1 MADTHTYNLIDS
13 DVLIAAFSNGLKLSG
28 MPAGVRYSTSM
39 MGNVSDHV
47 YDAEHYYFRCNNTG
61 VYMHTDYT
69 GRPSKLEG
77 HVVVVTDYSFNV
89 TGTMIDGAIVDI
101 INDANGASSPMAKIS
116 VFDVI
121 FNEVKQCSTD
131 IERTTSVDIQNYI
144 VGDYS
149 FVLGHSTAS
158 TGTYMLLN
166 GSEVYDK
173 DSSKSILFGSSLS
186 TQRIFSSLLLSETSG
201 GEYTDVHGSIVTG
214 GRTLSG
220 ITNSILMLDK
230 NDDSP
235 NIHSSLVLWS
245 SVDAV
250 DKDTTESRK
259 FNPKSFYNSLVI
271 GAQDNLDVSNLNI
284 RYSSFWHT
292 ASGTQSGQWGADPTV
307 EYTLENVHMVYSKCH
322 LGCLSQSPKL
332 RNYADAFIFS
342 SASAPELFG
351 IDYTQADPRF
361 YRPGMNELGRI
372 RYGHPMIYTDGIGL
386 LGGPDYA
393 LLKIGT
399 KVDVQYKN
407 EVDGYVIHTG
417 TDKCSYAG
425 QTLIMDAIQ
434 EMDGTMHAKVGYPH
448 SPAKEENKFLCG
460 DGTWKEVLSGSA
472 ALLEVVRVVKL
483 ECAYIASYQVG
494 LYVKEENSYG
504 SSYADTWTTEQ
515 YHPTDD
521 VYAAKRDI
529 KKDGSNVSGET
540 GTFNFS
546 MTTRFRQY
554 YKGDKENGN
563 AEYGTARYDATVS
576 FKPQDKTIYFY
587 CGTVFEGG
595 GGGGGDYLGLSQ
607 HLGSLVLNLA
617 KPTEADLGKSF
628 IIRVKGYGP
637 SANRFSGL
645 YINGVFELYDN
656 GINAIGGDS
665 FDGPLYGNA
674 PLTSIKEIM
683 HNYQNKL
690 TTIGT
695 SNYVLNGED
704 KASYSNQETI
714 VYPQA
719 SIEGSAMY
727 TTHNFLHTLYPIA
740 FLFTVVKTPAVD
752 AGVVID
758 SYKYRVTQIAQSGVD
773 SLQSLLPEDDFKPY
787 ATAQRKTIQKATI
800 TWETTSTK
808 PQKLIYDEVAHE
820 HYSEYEKSST
830 SIEITDI
837 TKTFNDYT
845 GFYECTL
852 EITGLT
858 NGKHYFCMINT
869 GSYVLSRD
877 YFGQELK
884 F

>member
-77 HVVVVTDYSFNV
+77 HVVVITDYSFKV
-89 TGTMIDGAIVDI
+89 TGTSVDGAIVDAI
-101 INDANGASSPMAKIS
+101 KDANGASSPMSKTS

-173 DSSKSILFGSSLS
+173 DSSKSILLGSSLS
-186 TQRIFSSLLLSETSG
+186 TQRIFSSLILSETSG

-250 DKDTTESRK
+250 DKETTESRK

-292 ASGTQSGQWGADPTV
+292 VGGTQSGQWGDDPTV

-351 IDYTQADPRF
+351 IDYKQDEPRF
-361 YRPGMNELGRI
+361 YRPGMDEQGRI
-372 RYGHPMIYTDGIGL
+372 GYGHPMIYTDGIGL

-393 LLKIGT
+393 LIKIGT
-399 KVDVQYKN
+399 KVDVQYDDDE

-417 TDKCSYAG
+417 TTECSYAG

-448 SPAKEENKFLCG
+448 SPTKDESKFLCG
-460 DGTWKEVLSGSA
+460 DGTWKGTAS
-472 ALLEVVRVVKL
+472 LLEVARVIKL
-483 ECAYIASYQVG
+483 ECAYISAERVG

-504 SSYADTWTTEQ
+504 TSYEKTWMTEP
-515 YHPTDD
+515 YLPSEAE
-521 VYAAKRDI
+521 YAAKQDI
-529 KKDGSNVSGET
+529 DNDGYGVIGVT
-540 GTFNFS
+540 GTFDFA
-546 MTTRFRQY
+546 MTTKFRQY
-554 YKGDKENGN
+554 YEGDSEKGDAKYGNG
-563 AEYGTARYDATVS
+563 RYDAKVT
-576 FKPQDKTIYFY
+576 FTPQDKTIYFY
-587 CGTVFEGG
+587 CGTRFE
-595 GGGGGDYLGLSQ
+595 GGGGDYLGLSQ
-607 HLGSLVLNLA
+607 YLGLLELNLA
-617 KPTEADLGKSF
+617 KPTAADLGKSF

-637 SANRFSGL
+637 EANRCSGL
-645 YINGVFELYDN
+645 YINGVFELCDF
-656 GINAIGGDS
+656 GSEVITGES
-665 FDGPLYGNA
+665 FDGCLYGNA
-674 PLTSIKEIM
+674 PLTATQM
-683 HNYQNKL
+683 TMRNYNNELK
-690 TTIGT
+690 TIGT
-695 SNYVLNGED
+695 STYKPTAEPNQV
-704 KASYSNQETI
+704 SYSNDAKI
-714 VYPQA
+714 VYPNSA
-719 SIEGSAMY
+719 IEGSAMY
-727 TTHNFLHTLYPIA
+727 TTHNFLHTKYPIA
-740 FLFTVVKTPAVD
+740 FLFTVVKTPARD
-752 AGVVID
+752 ADVID
-758 SYKYRVTQIAQSGVD
+758 SYKYRVTQIAQAGIGGKE
-773 SLQSLLPEDDFKPY
+773 LLPLDRFDPEPY
-787 ATAQRKTIQKATI
+787 SYRSVDAVKI
-800 TWETTSTK
+800 TWNTKTSSTT
-808 PQKLIYDEVAHE
+808 PQRVIYDTIPHE
-820 HYSEYEKSST
+820 NYTEYEQSVSAVKIESGIT
-830 SIEITDI
+830 QEYSIE
-837 TKTFNDYT
+837 NGY
-845 GFYECTL
+845 YECSVD
-852 EITGLT
+852 ITGLGS
-858 NGKHYFCMINT
+858 GKTYYYMIHT
-869 GSYVLSRD
+869 GSHVISRNSS
-877 YFGQELK
+877 GQELK

>member
-77 HVVVVTDYSFNV
+77 HVVVITDYSFNV
-89 TGTMIDGAIVDI
+89 TGTSVDGAIVDAI
-101 INDANGASSPMAKIS
+101 KDANGASSPMSKTS

-186 TQRIFSSLLLSETSG
+186 TQRIFSSLILSETSG

-250 DKDTTESRK
+250 DKETTETRK

-292 ASGTQSGQWGADPTV
+292 VGGTQSGQWGDDPTV

-322 LGCLSQSPKL
+322 LDCLSQSPKL

-351 IDYTQADPRF
+351 IDYTQDDPRF

-372 RYGHPMIYTDGIGL
+372 GDGHPMIYTDGIGL
-386 LGGPDYA
+386 FGGPDYA

-399 KVDVQYKN
+399 NVDARN
-407 EVDGYVIHTG
+407 DGEVDGYVIHTG
-417 TDKCSYAG
+417 TTECSYAG

-448 SPAKEENKFLCG
+448 LPTNDENKFLCG

-472 ALLEVVRVVKL
+472 ALLEVARVVKL
-483 ECAYIASYQVG
+483 ECAYISAERVG

-504 SSYADTWTTEQ
+504 TSYEKTWTTEQ
-515 YHPTDD
+515 YRPTEDD
-521 VYAAKRDI
+521 YAT
-529 KKDGSNVSGET
+529 KKDIDNDGYSVIGVT
-540 GTFNFS
+540 GTFDFA
-546 MTTRFRQY
+546 MTTKFRQY
-554 YKGDKENGN
+554 YEGDLENGD
-563 AEYGTARYDATVS
+563 AKYGNGRYDAKVT
-576 FKPQDKTIYFY
+576 FTPQDKTIYFY
-587 CGTVFEGG
+587 CGTIFEGG
-595 GGGGGDYLGLSQ
+595 GGSYLGLSQ

-637 SANRFSGL
+637 EANRCSGL
-645 YINGVFELYDN
+645 YINGVFELCDYGFEVITNESYD
-656 GINAIGGDS
+656 GR
-665 FDGPLYGNA
+665 LYGNA
-674 PLTSIKEIM
+674 PLTASRM
-683 HNYQNKL
+683 TMRNYNNELK
-690 TTIGT
+690 TTGLST
-695 SNYVLNGED
+695 YETTGSQLQQ
-704 KASYSNQETI
+704 ASYYNEEKI
-714 VYPQA
+714 IYPNED
-719 SIEGSAMY
+719 IEGSAMY

-740 FLFTVVKTPAVD
+740 FLFTVVKTPARD
-752 AGVVID
+752 ADVID
-758 SYKYRVTQIAQSGVD
+758 SYKYRVTQIAQSGVYSD
-773 SLQSLLPEDDFKPY
+773 DLLPRDRFDPEPS
-787 ATAQRKTIQKATI
+787 TRRTGNTATI
-800 TWETTSTK
+800 TWHTKYNTT
-808 PQKLIYDEVAHE
+808 QKVIYDTVAHDN
-820 HYSEYEKSST
+820 YNEYKNSIT
-830 SIEITDI
+830 SHEIENGIV
-837 TKTFNDYT
+837 KFYNRKKDY
-845 GFYECTL
+845 YEWKL
-852 EITGLT
+852 SISGLT
-858 NGKHYFCMINT
+858 TNVTYYCMIHT
-869 GSYVLSRD
+869 DSYVLSRD